1 MASELLDRVVLT
13 DRVVTGDALYCNRK
27 LCEQVME
34 AGGDYL
40 MIVKANQKSLYEDI
54 ELCFEEPL
62 SGFYA
67 YAETE
72 GSHGDRRE
80 RRRLW
85 ATDMLRTYLDW
96 PGQRQ
101 VLKVESWRAMKGKQ
115 TRQVRYAP

>member
-40 MIVKANQKSLYEDI
+40 MIVKANQKGLYEDI

-67 YAETE
+67 R
-72 GSHGDRRE
+72 G
-80 RRRLW
+80 
-85 ATDMLRTYLDW
+85 
-96 PGQRQ
+96 
-101 VLKVESWRAMKGKQ
+101 
-115 TRQVRYAP
+115 

>member
-1 MASELLDRVVLT
+1 MT

-27 LCEQVME
+27 LCQQVMK

-40 MIVKANQKSLYEDI
+40 MVVKANQKSLYEDI
-54 ELCFEEPL
+54 ELCFEEPM
-62 SGFYA
+62 SGKYA

-85 ATDMLRTYLDW
+85 ATDMLRRIWTGPDSA
-96 PGQRQ
+96 R
-101 VLKVESWRAMKGKQ
+101 
-115 TRQVRYAP
+115 